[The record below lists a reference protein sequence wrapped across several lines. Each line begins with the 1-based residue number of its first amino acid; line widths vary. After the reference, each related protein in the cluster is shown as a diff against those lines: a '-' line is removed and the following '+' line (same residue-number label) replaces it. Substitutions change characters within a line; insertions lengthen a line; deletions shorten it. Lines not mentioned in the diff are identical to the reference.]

1 MKSITKHLSHYMAL
15 FGILLA
21 GFVGLILFSYDKNFQ
36 VAVALALS
44 LSYVAWGLAHH
55 YLHKDLHLETFIEY
69 LVVAILGFVLIFSL
83 LLRT

>member
-1 MKSITKHLSHYMAL
+1 MAL

-69 LVVAILGFVLIFSL
+69 LVVAALGFVIIFSL